1 MDLYVIH
8 VIFGASEL
16 IQGAAAEQGYKQL
29 FPTHRMRSSVVQT
42 GDLKFHFTLP
52 LTEIASQIACL
63 INGPLQKDRLI
74 SIAHSSET
82 EKKIEILYRKTEY
95 ELTVS
100 MYREKVFISN
110 STILICKQ

>member
-29 FPTHRMRSSVVQT
+29 FPTHRMRSSVVHT

-63 INGPLQKDRLI
+63 INGPLQKDRMI

-82 EKKIEILYRKTEY
+82 EKKLVLRFCTERQN
-95 ELTVS
+95 
-100 MYREKVFISN
+100 MN
-110 STILICKQ
+110 SRSLCTAKKCLLVIPPF

>member
-8 VIFGASEL
+8 GIFDASEL

-29 FPTHRMRSSVVQT
+29 FPTHRMRSSVVHT

-63 INGPLQKDRLI
+63 INGPLQKDRMI
-74 SIAHSSET
+74 SIAQKLKKKLVLRFCT
-82 EKKIEILYRKTEY
+82 ERQNMNSRSLCTAKKCLLVIPP
-95 ELTVS
+95 
-100 MYREKVFISN
+100 F
-110 STILICKQ
+110 

>member
-8 VIFGASEL
+8 GIFEASEL
-16 IQGAAAEQGYKQL
+16 IQGAVAEQGYKQL
-29 FPTHRMRSSVVQT
+29 FPTHRMRSSVVHT

-63 INGPLQKDRLI
+63 INGPLQKDRMI

-82 EKKIEILYRKTEY
+82 EKKNWY
-95 ELTVS
+95 
-100 MYREKVFISN
+100 
-110 STILICKQ
+110 